1 MGFRTRRRDRKGRG
15 YGRSQL
21 RRLDGG
27 FYRRG
32 GGGRLSRHR
41 FRFAGKEDGGSDCAE
56 DQEWTGLFF
65 SWQDSFSILPRP
77 ALGGL
82 EHVRQFYLMKP
93 PTNRP

>member
-1 MGFRTRRRDRKGRG
+1 VVTGEANF
-15 YGRSQL
+15 

-56 DQEWTGLFF
+56 DQNGQELFF
-65 SWQDSFSILPRP
+65 FMAGFVFQFCPGRHW
-77 ALGGL
+77 AGL
-82 EHVRQFYLMKP
+82 SMCASLSDEAADE
-93 PTNRP
+93 